1 MFYNFYDINVLDSLF
16 SNPYTWLLSYNK
28 PLQSFFLLIDY
39 NTYLSPYKLS
49 SLINLLYIRTDTV
62 SFKETIDNS
71 NYFYYQV
78 IYDLF
83 LLSSITTNFSS
94 SIWYNEFL
102 AFLDKPILPNINS
115 KNNPIHYSV
124 RDIFIEILLKKSV
137 DRFLISG
144 TWVLN
149 DNNVLEASSPF
160 FLKIIESAIILYLF
174 FILCLFTSSTYITEK
189 KDSIDYAHIISFAS
203 LQSEKEIGSVDDF
216 LITCIFILF
225 IFSWIINQLLA
236 YKIFSYFPIIELGI
250 SGFIIFLSTLL
261 LNLFFVLI
269 DLGLIFLLFF
279 RGLSKNYS
287 QLYVIVLDYVFVSS
301 YFARTIIQNSRGMLL
316 YIFYFFYLHTVEDQS
331 TEIFSSY
338 LSSSI
343 KENYNPPEY
352 SYFLFF
358 GSVDAVVQVLYEW
371 FHISTITASQSSSFC
386 SVIFWLFN
394 TLYFSYETFK
404 VENMIAIRRKYFRDK
419 TKYNI

>member
-1 MFYNFYDINVLDSLF
+1 MSNNNQNVIDLIF
-16 SNPYTWLLSYNK
+16 SNISTSFLYYNK
-28 PLQSFFLLIDY
+28 PLQSFFLLFDY
-39 NTYLSPYKLS
+39 STYLSPYKLS
-49 SLINLLYIRTDTV
+49 SLMNLFINIDPID
-62 SFKETIDNS
+62 FKKPPYNS
-71 NYFYYQV
+71 NFFYYQV

-83 LLSSITTNFSS
+83 LLGSITNNFSS
-94 SIWYNEFL
+94 NTWYNEFL
-102 AFLDKPILPNINS
+102 VFLEKPIPTQLN
-115 KNNPIHYSV
+115 KNNDLIFYPE
-124 RDIFIEILLKKSV
+124 REIFIELIIKKSV

-144 TWVLN
+144 TWALN
-149 DNNVLEASSPF
+149 DINILEASFPF
-160 FLKIIESAIILYLF
+160 FLKVIESVIILYLF

-189 KDSIDYAHIISFAS
+189 KDSIDYDHIISFAS
-203 LQSEKEIGSVDDF
+203 LQSEKEIGSVDDL
-216 LITCIFILF
+216 LISCIFILF

-236 YKIFSYFPIIELGI
+236 YKILSYFPTIELGI

-279 RGLSKNYS
+279 RGLSKNFS
-287 QLYVIVLDYVFVSS
+287 NIYVIVLDYVFVSS

-331 TEIFSSY
+331 PEIFSSY
-338 LSSSI
+338 ISFSI

-358 GSVDAVVQVLYEW
+358 GSINTIIQVVYEW
-371 FHISTITASQSSSFC
+371 FHITTITASQSFSFC

-394 TLYFSYETFK
+394 TLYFSYEIFK
-404 VENMIAIRRKYFRDK
+404 VENMISIRRKYFRDEIK
-419 TKYNI
+419 TK